1 MSFIQAF
8 LITGIYAVA
17 TFLEP
22 WLAFPMLAQPLVL
35 GPLVGLV
42 LGDVTTGVLCGATC
56 QMIFLGIMGIGGTTP
71 PDPAVGTVV
80 GTAFAITLGQSVEV
94 ALTIAVPAAIIGQF
108 LFLLGAILRGLFNP
122 YILKLIERGDYKK
135 IEHMHFWA
143 TVIPAIPGYI
153 VNFCILYFGAKSIQ
167 GLAESLPAWLV
178 EGLGVATGMMAA
190 VGIALLLRMMWSKKM
205 SVYFFAGF
213 LLVTFLK
220 IPLIGVAALAVVL
233 VVILY
238 LEGNHNASMTAVA
251 KTEEEALFND

>member
-8 LITGIYAVA
+8 SITGIYAVA

-22 WLAFPMLAQPLVL
+22 WLAFPMISQPLVL

-71 PDPAVGTVV
+71 PDPAVGTVI

-122 YILKLIERGDYKK
+122 YILKLIDKGDYKK
-135 IEHMHFWA
+135 IEHTHFWA
-143 TVIPAIPGYI
+143 TIIPAIPGYI
-153 VNFCILYFGAKSIQ
+153 VNFSILYFGANSIQ
-167 GLAESLPAWLV
+167 GLVDGLPQWLI
-178 EGLGVATGMMAA
+178 EGLGVSTGMMAA

-205 SVYFFAGF
+205 AVYFFTGF
-213 LLVTFLK
+213 LLVSFLN
-220 IPLIGVAALAVVL
+220 IPLIGVAALAVAF

-238 LEGNHNASMTAVA
+238 LEGNHGAGAGKAQNS
-251 KTEEEALFND
+251 EEEALFND